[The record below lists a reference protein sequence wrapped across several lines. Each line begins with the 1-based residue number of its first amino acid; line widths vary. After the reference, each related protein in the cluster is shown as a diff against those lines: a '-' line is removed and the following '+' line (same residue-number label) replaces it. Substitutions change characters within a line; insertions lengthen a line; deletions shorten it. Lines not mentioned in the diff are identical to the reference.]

1 MKMSVAIILKKSVIG
16 SLAIL
21 MTACAVTPHD
31 ITKVQ
36 NGLEKDIEEGFSKS
50 KQQRRQE
57 GALTKVDG
65 NFVGGKA
72 VELPYSAGLPPI
84 FFQKVVINPAIR
96 GYGSIGQAANNITL
110 ASGIPTRVNPDLF
123 LEDKI
128 EESKALGRAVVTSQV
143 QNQQTLGANK
153 SEAAQN
159 ISETTIKRNVPLEYS
174 GQLIDYLNMVASSS
188 GVEWTYD
195 DGAIQFSRFYSKV
208 FYLKSSPGEVAFTS
222 SMSKKGGKTDF
233 TSDTSASIKASYNI
247 WKQVEASVKSVLSI
261 KGKMTV
267 NEAAGSITVVD
278 YRENV
283 NRAQKIID
291 RENDTLVR
299 QVSVDV
305 RTVNVQVDESTLM
318 NLNLNM
324 VWNALA
330 NGYAVPSGSTAGT
343 AGTLTAG
350 IGANGTTTG
359 SAAFSQAGTMG
370 GASFGVGMLGPF
382 RGTTVN
388 INNLNSIG
396 KVLSSETTNAV
407 TTNRVPVMIGKFSS
421 QWYIDTASPATVST
435 TGVVTAGTIT
445 SKELT
450 TGSFVHM
457 VPTISENNTVL
468 LNLSVDKSN
477 LDSLV
482 TQTSGTG
489 VTQTTIQLPKTSG
502 TKSSHNVNM
511 AQNESL
517 ILMGVNSDN
526 SSGGNSYG
534 FTGIGTQN
542 EKIKYIQIMIV
553 TPRIMSG
560 V

>member
-1 MKMSVAIILKKSVIG
+1 MLIPFPFKKSVLC

-21 MTACAVTPHD
+21 MSACAVTPAD

-36 NGLEKDIEEGFSKS
+36 TGLEKDIDSGFSKS
-50 KQQRRQE
+50 KSQRRQE

-72 VELPYSAGLPPI
+72 VELPYSASLPPI
-84 FFQKVVINPAIR
+84 FFQKIVINPSIR

-128 EESKALGRAVVTSQV
+128 EESKALGRAVILPQA
-143 QNQQTLGANK
+143 QNQQIAGANK
-153 SEAAQN
+153 PEGAQN

-208 FYLKSSPGEVAFTS
+208 FYLKSSPGEIAFNS
-222 SMSKKGGKTDF
+222 SMAKKGGKTDF
-233 TSDTSASIKASYNI
+233 TSDTSAGIKAGYNI
-247 WKQVEASVKSVLSI
+247 WKQIEASIRSVLSL

-267 NEAAGSITVVD
+267 NEASGSITVVD

-283 NRAQKIID
+283 NRAQKIIE
-291 RENDTLVR
+291 RENDSLVR

-305 RTVNVQVDESTLM
+305 RTVNVQVDESTLI

-324 VWNALA
+324 VWNALS
-330 NGYAVPSGSTAGT
+330 SGTGD
-343 AGTLTAG
+343 
-350 IGANGTTTG
+350 NGTTTG
-359 SAAFSQAGTMG
+359 SSAFSQAGTMG
-370 GASFGVGMLGPF
+370 GASFGVGSLGPF
-382 RGTTVN
+382 RGSTVN

-396 KVLSSETTNAV
+396 KILSSETTNAV

-421 QWYIDTASPATVST
+421 QWYIDSATPATVST
-435 TGVVTAGTIT
+435 SGVVTAGAVT

-450 TGSFVHM
+450 TGSFIHM
-457 VPTISENNTVL
+457 VPTISENNSVL

-482 TQTSGTG
+482 TQTNGTG
-489 VTQTTIQLPKTSG
+489 ATQTTIQLPKTSG
-502 TKSSHNVNM
+502 TKSAHNVNM

-526 SSGGNSYG
+526 STGGNSYG
-534 FTGIGTQN
+534 FTGVGTQN
-542 EKIKYIQIMIV
+542 EKIKFIQIMIV